1 MFDNE
6 QMLTSS
12 DRLPAIPARVA
23 IAGASGVGKT
33 TLARRIG
40 ETLGLPY
47 TEIDALYHGPNWVPR
62 QGFLADVDVFTREP
76 TWVTEWQ
83 YNLARPMIAERA
95 DLLVWL
101 DLPAPVA
108 VTRVVLRTVRRS
120 RSREELWNG
129 NVEPGIWHA
138 LTAREGIIR
147 WALSTGRR
155 YTRSVPAVELEHP
168 ALTVVRLRSQ
178 AEVESWLSGLRAE
191 A

>member
-1 MFDNE
+1 
-6 QMLTSS
+6 MLTCS

-40 ETLGLPY
+40 ETLGLQY

-76 TWVTEWQ
+76 NWVTEWQ
-83 YNLARPMIAERA
+83 YNLARPIIAERA

-147 WALSTGRR
+147 WALSTRRR
-155 YTRSVPAVELEHP
+155 YTRSVPATELEHP

-178 AEVESWLSGLRAE
+178 AEVESWLIGLRIPA
-191 A
+191 